1 MKKVSIII
9 PAHNEEKTIGKLLD
23 KIIKIELNQI
33 NFEKE
38 IIVVDDGSNDNT
50 ANICEKY
57 QKIKLRFSLH
67 PIYHLCL
74 EVFFLLFT

>member
-23 KIIKIELNQI
+23 KIIKIQLNQI

-38 IIVVDDGSNDNT
+38 IIVVDDGSDDNT
-50 ANICEKY
+50 SNICEKY
-57 QKIKLRFSLH
+57 QNIKLVKQ
-67 PIYHLCL
+67 INMGK
-74 EVFFLLFT
+74 